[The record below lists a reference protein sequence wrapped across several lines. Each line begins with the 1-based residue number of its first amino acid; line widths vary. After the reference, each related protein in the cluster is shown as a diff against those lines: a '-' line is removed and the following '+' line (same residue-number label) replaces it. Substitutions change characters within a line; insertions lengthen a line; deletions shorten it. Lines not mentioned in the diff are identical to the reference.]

1 MNAYKLQITTPAGVL
16 FDGDAV
22 QLSVKAVDGDRAV
35 LAGHIPLATAL
46 KQGECRVYLQD
57 GTVRRGECAGGLLS
71 VKKDKVSLL
80 STSFIWKD

>member
-1 MNAYKLQITTPAGVL
+1 MNAYKLQITTPEGVL

-57 GTVRRGECAGGLLS
+57 GTVRRGECSGGLLS
-71 VKKDKVSLL
+71 VKKDKVRLL
-80 STSFIWKD
+80 STSFTWKD